1 MAYLDHAA
9 TTPMVPEAR
18 EAWLRESDLVGNA
31 MSLHASGR
39 AARAVLEE
47 ARESVAADTGA
58 RPSEVIFTGGGTEA
72 DNLAIQGF
80 VRAALARG
88 VERPRLII
96 SAIEHHAVLDPAQW
110 LADAGAVDLDLVPV
124 DVRGR
129 IDVAVLEELVARDP
143 QRVAA
148 ISVMWANN
156 EVGTIQPVAEVS
168 AIGRAHRIPV
178 HSDAVQAVAVV
189 PVTAG
194 AVDALTVSGHKIGG
208 PHGVGAL
215 VVSRDVR
222 LSPLMLGGGQER
234 DPRPG
239 TPDVASVAAFAA
251 ALRVAVQRREWL
263 AAHVRALRDELES
276 EVRRIVPGVIVNGCV
291 EDRLPGTSHLT
302 FPGCEGDAL
311 LMLLDAAG
319 VECSTGSACTAG
331 IPEASHVLLAMG
343 VDELTARGSL
353 RFSVGATSTREDV
366 AALLAVLPGVVERAM
381 RAGHLRRR
389 PS

>member
-47 ARESVAADTGA
+47 ARESVAGDLGA
-58 RPSEVIFTGGGTEA
+58 RPSEVILTGGGTEA

-80 VRAALARG
+80 VRAARARG
-88 VERPRLII
+88 VERPRLIV

-110 LADAGAVDLDLVPV
+110 LADAGLVDLDLVPV
-124 DVRGR
+124 DGRGR
-129 IDVAVLEELVARDP
+129 VDVAELSHLVEHEPERI
-143 QRVAA
+143 AA
-148 ISVMWANN
+148 VSVMWANN
-156 EVGTIQPVAEVS
+156 EVGTLQPIPEVA
-168 AIGRAHRIPV
+168 AIGRRLGIPV
-178 HSDAVQAVAVV
+178 HSDAVQAVAVL
-189 PVTAG
+189 PVQAG
-194 AVDALTVSGHKIGG
+194 DVDALTVSGHKIGG

-215 VVSRDVR
+215 VVSREVR
-222 LSPLMLGGGQER
+222 ISPLMLGGGQER

-239 TPDVASVAAFAA
+239 TPDVASAAAFAA
-251 ALRVAVQRREWL
+251 ALSVAVRRREWL
-263 AAHVRALRDELES
+263 AEHVRSLRDELEAG
-276 EVRRIVPGVIVNGCV
+276 VRRIVPHAIFNGDV
-291 EDRLPGTSHLT
+291 DSRLPGTSHIT

-331 IPEASHVLLAMG
+331 VPEPSHVLLAMG
-343 VDELTARGSL
+343 VDELAARGSL
-353 RFSVGATSTREDV
+353 RFSFGAASTHEDV
-366 AALLAVLPGVVERAM
+366 AALLMVLPGVVERAL
-381 RAGHLRRR
+381 RAGQLRRR
-389 PS
+389 ST